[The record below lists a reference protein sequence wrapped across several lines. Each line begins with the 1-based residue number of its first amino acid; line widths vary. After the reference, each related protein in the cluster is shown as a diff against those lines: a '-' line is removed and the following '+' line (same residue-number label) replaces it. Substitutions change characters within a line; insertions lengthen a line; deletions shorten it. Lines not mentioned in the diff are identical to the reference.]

1 MHDGIYQDL
10 SNKCKKIITN
20 NNPSQSINL
29 ISKIKSPENGEKL
42 GKEKALKIYN
52 AYSDN
57 SVNYDSNTYK
67 NNISS
72 YKNKVNSNINNVNK
86 KCQT

>member
-1 MHDGIYQDL
+1 MQDGLYKNL
-10 SNKCKKIITN
+10 SNKCKSVIKN
-20 NNPSQSINL
+20 NNPNQSINL
-29 ISKIKSPENGEKL
+29 ISKMKSPGNGEKI
-42 GKEKALKIYN
+42 GREKALKIYN

-72 YKNKVNSNINNVNK
+72 YKNKVNSNINKANK
-86 KCQT
+86 YAQT

>member
-20 NNPSQSINL
+20 NNPSQSINM
-29 ISKIKSPENGEKL
+29 ISKIKSPGNGEKI

-57 SVNYDSNTYK
+57 SVNYDSNKYK

-72 YKNKVNSNINNVNK
+72 YKNKVKSNINTANK
-86 KCQT
+86 NCQT